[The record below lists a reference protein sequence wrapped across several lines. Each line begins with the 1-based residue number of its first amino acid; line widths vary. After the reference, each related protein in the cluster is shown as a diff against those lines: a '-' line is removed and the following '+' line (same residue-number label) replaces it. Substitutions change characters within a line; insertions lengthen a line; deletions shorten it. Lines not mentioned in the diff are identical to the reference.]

1 VSDVTAAPGFFARF
15 AGATPPW
22 LFAGLLSLIV
32 IVGEVFFH
40 ILGGFERLA
49 IALGVALTGEWA
61 FSRFFA
67 GRKGNWISAYITGN
81 SIVVLTKPAAGLLWP
96 FALGPLIAISSK
108 FALRYRG
115 QHLWNPTN
123 LSFSVLLLVAPGS
136 VSLLSHQW
144 GNDAWVAY
152 GLMALGFL
160 IASKARLLH
169 IPLTYAVSF
178 SLLAVLRAWMLGHPV
193 ASEWAPISGP
203 VGILFTFF
211 MLTDP
216 KTVVK
221 DRTQRMLVVVVIAL
235 VECAIRLSDEAGW
248 SVLRPLLAAPPIFA
262 LAIVGPIAKAWD
274 IRRRAS

>member
-1 VSDVTAAPGFFARF
+1 MSSKGGFFSRL
-15 AGATPPW
+15 AGTTPPW

-32 IVGEVFFH
+32 IVGELFFD

-49 IALGVALTGEWA
+49 LGLGVALAAEWTFA
-61 FSRFFA
+61 WFFA
-67 GRKGNWISAYITGN
+67 GRRGNWISAYITGN
-81 SIVVLTKPAAGLLWP
+81 SIVVLTKPAAGMLWP
-96 FALGPLIAISSK
+96 FVLGPLIAISSK
-108 FALRYRG
+108 FALRFRG

-123 LSFSVLLLVAPGS
+123 LSFSVLLLAAPGS

-144 GNDAWVAY
+144 GNDPWVAY
-152 GLMALGFL
+152 ILMGLGFL

-178 SLLAVLRAWMLGHPV
+178 SVLAVLRAWSLDTPV

-221 DRTQRMLVVVVIAL
+221 DRTHRMVVVVIIAL
-235 VECAIRLSDEAGW
+235 VECAIRVSGDLGW
-248 SVLRPLLAAPPIFA
+248 TPLEPLLAAPPIFS
-262 LAIVGPIAKAWD
+262 LAIVGPIAKVWD
-274 IRRRAS
+274 IQRRAG